1 MYAIAGEGL
10 AAVERIGLM
19 FLMLRVIRSDIAWKN
34 WEIECELEGLLL
46 RETIEEPDEGDL
58 IGKAKPV
65 MRAPTLAE
73 LHEIFLG

>member
-1 MYAIAGEGL
+1 MLGDRRL
-10 AAVERIGLM
+10 PFAVEFDQFCIKPQLRCAETDQ
-19 FLMLRVIRSDIAWKN
+19 FLK
-34 WEIECELEGLLL
+34 ELEGLLL

-65 MRAPTLAE
+65 TRAPTLAE